1 MDQVEEWF
9 GVTILD
15 AEKIDVVKI
24 SSDSTQMSTY
34 LKIADVKQGPSD
46 MPSDPPI
53 TYTFPLDPFQ
63 QHAMKAICSEEN
75 VLVTAKTGSGKTLVG
90 EVQIAYSLRK
100 GKRVFYTTPIKSL
113 SNQKFNDLKKQ
124 FGSVG
129 IMTGDIKF
137 CPNANVV
144 IMTTEILRN
153 LLFKKDSTTKSI
165 GLTAEISCEDLDAVI
180 FDECHYIN
188 DRDRGHVW
196 EEIMILLPPEVKMV
210 MLSATLDHPE
220 YFAEWLGELKQRPIN
235 LISTEYRIVPLTHT
249 LWYDQQFHT
258 LMDAKNIY
266 NDRVYKEWLGWRLN
280 KEKAH
285 DKFQQKVKD
294 ARAGG
299 QEGAISGKVRPA
311 TFLHQMNEL
320 IVSLE
325 QKELLPALFFV
336 LSRKDCEKYA
346 QRVESTLITSSEKA
360 EVVHIWNYHLRNH
373 KASLEKLPQYHA
385 LRDLV
390 DKGIAYHHSGLVPM
404 LKEIIEILFSKGFI
418 KVLFATETFAVG
430 INMPTKTAVFVGVK
444 KYDELCQDMRVL
456 TTAEYLQ
463 MAGRAGRR
471 GLDTM
476 GTVIYLP
483 DRNPIEPHEMRA
495 MMCGGRAEVTSRME
509 FDYDFILKTIQSGNR
524 TWLDILEKSYW
535 RRQRQVQMD
544 EIRAEQLKLRAR
556 LQQIQLSSEDM
567 EVVQQKVD
575 LEQQIASLTNARR
588 KKAELQLMR
597 WKDENRGVKWE
608 HALKAYDEAQSINRN
623 LSRFDRDLEIL
634 SDTSSDVERKIKVL
648 EQAGFLKPIED
659 PKAHTKDS
667 LTTVG
672 VLATELNESDALLIS
687 QFYLT
692 ARAKELAP
700 EELLCILA
708 GCIMD
713 GKMGSEASLS
723 EIKVPQAVKDG
734 FYDLTDI
741 WDNLRK
747 VELVQNSA
755 QSKWNMSISWI
766 GPMWDWINGDA
777 VATICQ
783 TYGIY
788 EGNLI
793 RSVLK
798 LQNMLDEWRS
808 MAAYC
813 EHTDTMD
820 KFRDAHQLLVREA
833 VIQDS
838 LYLHM

>member
-1 MDQVEEWF
+1 M
-9 GVTILD
+9 
-15 AEKIDVVKI
+15 
-24 SSDSTQMSTY
+24 
-34 LKIADVKQGPSD
+34 LKVADVQKGPEE
-46 MPSDPPI
+46 MPTNPPI
-53 TYTFPLDPFQ
+53 HYKFPLDPFQ
-63 QHAMKAICSEEN
+63 QHAMKAICQEEN

-90 EVQIAYSLRK
+90 EIQIAYSLRK
-100 GKRVFYTTPIKSL
+100 GKRIFYTTPIKSL

-249 LWYDQQFHT
+249 IWYGQQSYT
-258 LMDAKNIY
+258 LMDAKNNY
-266 NDRVYKEWLGWRLN
+266 NDKVYKDWLAWRLD

-299 QEGAISGKVRPA
+299 QEGAIEGKTRPT

-320 IVSLE
+320 IITLE
-325 QKELLPALFFV
+325 TKELLPALFFV

-346 QRVESTLITSSEKA
+346 QKVESTLITSSEKA
-360 EVVHIWNYHLRNH
+360 DVIHIWNFHLRNH
-373 KASLEKLPQYHA
+373 KESLELLPQYHN
-385 LRDLV
+385 LRNLIE
-390 DKGIAYHHSGLVPM
+390 KGIAYHHSGLVPM

-444 KYDELCQDMRVL
+444 KYDDLCQDMRVL

-483 DRNPIEPHEMRA
+483 DRNPIDPHEMKA
-495 MMCGGRAEVTSRME
+495 MMCGGKAEVTSRME

-524 TWLDILEKSYW
+524 SWLDIMEKSYW
-535 RRQRQVQMD
+535 RRQRQVQTD
-544 EIRAEQLKLRAR
+544 EIKAEINKIELRLK
-556 LQQIQLSSEDM
+556 QIQLPSDQM
-567 EVVQQKVD
+567 EILEKKVE
-575 LEQQIASLTNARR
+575 LEQQISTLTNAKR
-588 KKAELQLMR
+588 KKAELQLLR
-597 WKDENRGVKWE
+597 WKDEYSGSKWDN
-608 HALKAYDEAQSINRN
+608 ALKSFQEIRDIQRQLTN
-623 LSRFDRDLEIL
+623 LERDIAIL

-648 EQAGFLKPIED
+648 EQAGFLKSID
-659 PKAHTKDS
+659 NPKAHTKDS
-667 LTTVG
+667 LTTKG
-672 VLATELNESDALLIS
+672 ILATELNESDAILIS

-692 ARAKELAP
+692 DRAKSLEP
-700 EELLCILA
+700 IELLAILSACID
-708 GCIMD
+708 D
-713 GKMGSEASLS
+713 GKKENDTLLND
-723 EIKVPQAVKDG
+723 INVPKSVKDSL
-734 FYDLTDI
+734 YDLNDI
-741 WDNLRK
+741 WDSLRK
-747 VELVQNSA
+747 IESENKSTLT
-755 QSKWNMSISWI
+755 KWSMGTSWI
-766 GPMWDWINGDA
+766 GPMWDWMNGDP
-777 VATICQ
+777 VSLICSN
-783 TYGIY
+783 YGIY

-808 MAAYC
+808 MATFC
-813 EHTDTMD
+813 EHTEILD
-820 KFRDAHQLLVREA
+820 KYKDAHNLLIRQA

>member
-1 MDQVEEWF
+1 
-9 GVTILD
+9 
-15 AEKIDVVKI
+15 
-24 SSDSTQMSTY
+24 
-34 LKIADVKQGPSD
+34 
-46 MPSDPPI
+46 
-53 TYTFPLDPFQ
+53 
-63 QHAMKAICSEEN
+63 MKAICSEEN

-196 EEIMILLPPEVKMV
+196 EEIMILLPPEVKMI

-249 LWYDQQFHT
+249 LWYNDQSHV

-266 NDRVYKEWLGWRLN
+266 NDKVYKDWLSWRLD
-280 KEKAH
+280 KEKQH

-299 QEGAISGKVRPA
+299 QEGPIEGKTRP
-311 TFLHQMNEL
+311 TSFLHQMNDL
-320 IVSLE
+320 IVNLE
-325 QKELLPALFFV
+325 KKELLPALFFV

-346 QRVESTLITSSEKA
+346 QKVESTLITSSEKA
-360 EVVHIWNYHLRNH
+360 DVIHIWNFHLRNH
-373 KASLEKLPQYHA
+373 KESLEKLPQYHS
-385 LRDLV
+385 LRHLV
-390 DKGIAYHHSGLVPM
+390 EKGLAYHHSGLVPM

-483 DRNPIEPHEMRA
+483 DRNPIEAHEMKA

-509 FDYDFILKTIQSGNR
+509 FNYDFILKTIQSGNR

-544 EIRAEQLKLRAR
+544 EIKVEQEKLKTR
-556 LQQIQLSSEDM
+556 LQQIQLSSDDL

-575 LEQQIASLTNARR
+575 LEQQISTLTNAKR
-588 KKAELQLMR
+588 KKAELQLLR
-597 WKDENRGVKWE
+597 WKDEYRGVKWE
-608 HALKAYDEAQSINRN
+608 HALKAYDEIQSIQRN
-623 LSRFDRDLEIL
+623 ISKFNRDLEIL

-648 EQAGFLKPIED
+648 EQAGFLKPLDD

-692 ARAKELAP
+692 PKAKELTP

-713 GKMGSEASLS
+713 GKMDSEASLS
-723 EIKVPQAVKDG
+723 DIKVPQAVKDSL
-734 FYDLTDI
+734 YTLTDL
-741 WDNLRK
+741 WDSLRK
-747 VELVQNSA
+747 VEGEQGSA
-755 QSKWNMSISWI
+755 QSKWKMSTSWI
-766 GPMWDWINGDA
+766 GPMWDWMNGDA

-783 TYGIY
+783 TYGLY

-808 MAAYC
+808 MAAFC
-813 EHTDTMD
+813 EHTDVMD
-820 KFRDAHQLLVREA
+820 KFRDAHHLLVREA

>member
-1 MDQVEEWF
+1 
-9 GVTILD
+9 
-15 AEKIDVVKI
+15 
-24 SSDSTQMSTY
+24 MSTY
-34 LKIADVKQGPSD
+34 LKVANVKSGPED
-46 MPSDPPI
+46 MPADPPI
-53 TYTFPLDPFQ
+53 HYTFPLDPFQ
-63 QHAMKAICSEEN
+63 QHAMKAICNEEN

-137 CPNANVV
+137 CANANIV

-196 EEIMILLPPEVKMV
+196 EEIMILLPPEVKMI

-249 LWYDQQFHT
+249 LWDGQDFHV
-258 LMDAKNIY
+258 LMDSKNTY
-266 NDRVYKEWLGWRLN
+266 NDKVYKEWLAWRRD

-299 QEGAISGKVRPA
+299 QEGPIQGKTRPSS
-311 TFLHQMNEL
+311 FLHQMNEL
-320 IVSLE
+320 IVALDNK
-325 QKELLPALFFV
+325 QLLPALFFV
-336 LSRKDCEKYA
+336 LSRKDCEKYV
-346 QRVESTLITSSEKA
+346 QKVESTLITSSEA
-360 EVVHIWNYHLRNH
+360 ADVVHIWNFHLRNH
-373 KASLEKLPQYHA
+373 KESLEKLPQYHM
-385 LRDLV
+385 LRSLV
-390 DKGIAYHHSGLVPM
+390 EKGLAYHHSGLVPM

-444 KYDELCQDMRVL
+444 KYDEQCQDMRVL

-483 DRNPIEPHEMRA
+483 DRNPIEPYEMRS
-495 MMCGGRAEVTSRME
+495 MMCGGKAEVTSRME
-509 FDYDFILKTIQSGNR
+509 FDYDFILKTIHSGNR

-544 EIRAEQLKLRAR
+544 DVKNEQAKLTTR
-556 LQQIQLSSEDM
+556 LQQIQLCPDDLD
-567 EVVQQKVD
+567 VIQQRVD
-575 LEQQIASLTNARR
+575 LEEQIAMTTNAKR
-588 KKAELQLMR
+588 KKAELQLQR
-597 WKDENRGVKWE
+597 WKDEYRGYKWE
-608 HALKAYDEAQSINRN
+608 NAWKAYEEIKGIR
-623 LSRFDRDLEIL
+623 RDLLNFERDLTIL
-634 SDTSSDVERKIKVL
+634 SDTSSSVERKIKVL
-648 EQAGFLKPIED
+648 EQAGFLKPLD
-659 PKAHTKDS
+659 NPTSHTKES
-667 LTTVG
+667 LTTLG
-672 VLATELNESDALLIS
+672 ILATELNECDSMVIS
-687 QFYLT
+687 QFYMSP
-692 ARAKELAP
+692 RAKQLEP
-700 EELLCILA
+700 KELLAVLASCIL
-708 GCIMD
+708 D
-713 GKMGSEASLS
+713 GKVEGDASLA
-723 EIKVPQAVKDG
+723 EIRVPQIVRDSL
-734 FYDLTDI
+734 YDLNEI
-741 WDNLRK
+741 WRSLGQIENTQKSLESPWNL
-747 VELVQNSA
+747 ST
-755 QSKWNMSISWI
+755 SWI
-766 GPMWDWINGDA
+766 GPIWDWMAGDS
-777 VATICQ
+777 VATICGN
-783 TYGIY
+783 YGVY

-808 MAAYC
+808 MAAFC
-813 EHTDTMD
+813 EHTDMMD
-820 KFRDAHQLLVREA
+820 KLRDAHTLLIREA